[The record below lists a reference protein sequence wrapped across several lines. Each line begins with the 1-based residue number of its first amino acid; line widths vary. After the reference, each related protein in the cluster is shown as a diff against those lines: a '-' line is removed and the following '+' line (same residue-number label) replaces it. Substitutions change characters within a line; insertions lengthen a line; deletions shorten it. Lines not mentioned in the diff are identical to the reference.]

1 MGGDTGVLRI
11 QLLGPIRAWRGEHE
25 LELGGPRRRAVLGML
40 AQRAS
45 QAVSRSELIDGLW
58 GEEPPDSAVNSL
70 HVYVAGLRR
79 VLEPHRPHRAPGQVL
94 SASGPG
100 YLLRLEPGQVD
111 TAALDRHLAQARG
124 SLAADDLAGAAR
136 SLDAAQGLWQ
146 GAPLAGVPGPWADIE
161 RVRLDELRLTI
172 TEERVE
178 VMLALGGH
186 HQAVAQLAGL
196 IREHPLRER
205 FRGQFMMALYRSG
218 RQADALAEF
227 AAARRV
233 LAGELG
239 VEPGPGLRR
248 LHQQILA
255 ADAGLDRPA
264 AQATAAGAGGPAL
277 PGPLPA
283 APVPRELPADVDA
296 FTGRA
301 SELAQLDLLL
311 TAWSQAVHQGP
322 QGGEPAAVVIS
333 AVAGSAGVGKTALAA
348 RWAHRVRDAFPD
360 GQLYINLRGYD
371 PGEPVAAADALAGFL
386 RALGVADRDIPADM
400 DERAARYRSML
411 DGRRMLVLLDN
422 AASSAQVSPL
432 LPGSPSC
439 FVVVTSRDSLAG
451 LVARHGARRLDL
463 DLLPPADA
471 VTLLRALIG
480 ARVDA
485 DPAAAAV
492 LAGQCARLPLALR
505 VAAEFAAARPALTL
519 PQLVD
524 ELAGERRRL
533 DLLDAGG
540 DPRTAVRGVFSWS
553 YRHLPVAAARMFRNV
568 GLHPGPDLDAYAAA
582 ALAAVTL
589 DQARDLLGVLARA
602 HLIHPA
608 RPGRHGMHDLLRAY
622 AADLA
627 ATQDAAGDPAAPDA
641 AAMAGGDGQAALTR
655 LFDYYLAAAAAAM
668 DVLVPAER
676 DRRPRIHPP
685 ATPVPPMTD
694 HTAALAWLDAE
705 RATLVAV
712 SGHTAARGWPGHAT
726 RLSSIVRRY
735 LETGGHYTDAVT
747 IHSRA
752 RRVAGDAG
760 DLAAEAQALN
770 NLGHVSTRMG
780 QYLQASQHLRQSMAL
795 FSTVGDRSGSA
806 RALANLGFT
815 QWRQGRYTE
824 AASHYQQAL
833 AQFREIGEPTSEAHG
848 LNGLGLIEWQQGRY
862 PQAAGHFHQALTL
875 FRAFGDRSNEAH
887 ALGNLGMVNG
897 RLGHCP
903 RAAGQLRK
911 ALALL
916 REIGDRSGAASVLT
930 DLGSVACRQGH
941 CQEAAQHH
949 QQALALFREIGE
961 RTGEAEALNGLG
973 EVLLAT
979 GQPGQAHVQ
988 HAAALTAAS
997 QVGDK
1002 HEQARARNGLGTA
1015 MLERGLRG
1023 QARAQHAAALNL
1035 ASRSGD
1041 RYEQARALDG
1051 LARGYQSAGD
1061 LDQACGHWRRALA
1074 HYTDLGVPEADDVR
1088 TELAALSCAS
1098 FPGLGLAGPAIPAD
1112 LRVRTG

>member
-1 MGGDTGVLRI
+1 MLRI

-40 AQRAS
+40 AMRAS

-58 GEEPPDSAVNSL
+58 AEDPPDSAVNSV

-79 VLEPHRPHRAPGQVL
+79 VLEPDRAHRAPGRVL
-94 SASGPG
+94 AASGPG
-100 YLLRLEPGQVD
+100 YLLRLESGQVD
-111 TAALDRHLAQARG
+111 AAALDHHLAQARG
-124 SLAADDLAGAAR
+124 SLAGDDLAGAAR

-146 GAPLAGVPGPWADIE
+146 GAPLAGIPGPWADIE
-161 RVRLDELRLTI
+161 RVRLDELRLTGI
-172 TEERVE
+172 EQRVE
-178 VMLALGGH
+178 VMLAMGGH

-196 IREHPLRER
+196 IREHPLREM
-205 FRGQFMMALYRSG
+205 FRRQFMMALYRCG

-239 VEPGPGLRR
+239 IEPGPELRR
-248 LHQQILA
+248 LHQQILS
-255 ADAGLDRPA
+255 ADTALDRPA
-264 AQATAAGAGGPAL
+264 AHGTVAGPGHPAL
-277 PGPLPA
+277 PRPFQTA
-283 APVPRELPADVDA
+283 RIPRELPADVDA

-301 SELAQLDLLL
+301 GELAELDRQL
-311 TAWSQAVHQGP
+311 TAWNQAVHQGP
-322 QGGEPAAVVIS
+322 QNAGPAAVVIS

-360 GQLYINLRGYD
+360 GQLYVNLRGYD

-386 RALGVADRDIPADM
+386 RTLGVAGQDIPADL

-422 AASSAQVSPL
+422 AASTGQVSPL

-471 VTLLRALIG
+471 VTLLRSLIG

-485 DPAAAAV
+485 DPAAAAT

-519 PQLVD
+519 AQLVD

-540 DPRTAVRGVFSWS
+540 DPRTAVRSVFSWS
-553 YRHLPVAAARMFRNV
+553 YRHLPAAAARMFRQV

-622 AADLA
+622 AADVA
-627 ATQDAAGDPAAPDA
+627 AQDTAQDPAAQDAASTGGD
-641 AAMAGGDGQAALTR
+641 DGQAPLTR
-655 LFDYYLAAAAAAM
+655 LFDYYLAATAAAM
-668 DVLVPAER
+668 DILVPVER
-676 DRRPRIHPP
+676 DRRPRIRPP
-685 ATPVPPMTD
+685 ATPVPPVAD

-712 SGHTAARGWPGHAT
+712 SGHTASRGWPGHAT
-726 RLSSIVRRY
+726 RLSCIVRRY
-735 LETGGHYTDAVT
+735 LETGGHYTDAVA

-752 RRVAGDAG
+752 RRAAGDVG

-770 NLGHVSTRMG
+770 NLGLISTRMG
-780 QYLQASQHLRQSMAL
+780 QYQEAGHHLRQSMTL
-795 FSTVGDRSGSA
+795 FHTAGDRSGAA
-806 RALANLGFT
+806 RALTNLGFA
-815 QWRQGRYTE
+815 QWRQGRYAE
-824 AASHYQQAL
+824 AAFHHHQAL
-833 AQFREIGEPTSEAHG
+833 ALFRETGETASEAHG

-862 PQAAGHFHQALTL
+862 PQAAGHFRRALTL
-875 FRAFGDRSNEAH
+875 FRACGDRSNEAH
-887 ALGNLGMVNG
+887 ALGNLGMVSG
-897 RLGHCP
+897 RLGDCS
-903 RAAGQLRK
+903 RAAGHLEK

-916 REIGDRSGAASVLT
+916 REMGDRSGAASVLT
-930 DLGSVACRQGH
+930 DLGSVACRQGQH
-941 CQEAAQHH
+941 QEAARHH
-949 QQALALFREIGE
+949 QRALALFREIGE

-973 EVLLAT
+973 EVLIVI
-979 GQPGQAHVQ
+979 GEPGEAQAQ
-988 HAAALTAAS
+988 HAAALTVAS
-997 QVGDK
+997 QIGDK
-1002 HEQARARNGLGTA
+1002 HEQARARNGLGA
-1015 MLERGLRG
+1015 ALLDRGVPG
-1023 QARAQHAAALNL
+1023 QARAEHAAALTL

-1041 RYEQARALDG
+1041 RYEQARALGG
-1051 LARGYQSAGD
+1051 LARCYQAAGD
-1061 LDQACGHWRRALA
+1061 VEQARDHWRRALA
-1074 HYTDLGVPEADDVR
+1074 RYTDLGLPEADDVR
-1088 TELAALSCAS
+1088 SELATLGSAA
-1098 FPGLGLAGPAIPAD
+1098 FPGAGGVGLAGVPA
-1112 LRVRTG
+1112 RTG